1 MNNLELEAILNAEL
15 KPDQI
20 KDYSPN
26 GLQVEGREQVQKVIT
41 GVTACQ
47 DLIDAAIEQNAD
59 AILVHHGYFWRGEAQ
74 QIRGMKYQRIK
85 ALIENG
91 INLYG
96 YHLPLDIHP
105 TMGNNAQLAK
115 RLGIELIGGLEPGNP
130 VSIPVY
136 GKLSTPMTLAQFE
149 HQVAAVLGRAPLI
162 IDGGHTRRIET
173 VGLCTGGAQDFI
185 DLAASQNMDAYLSGE
200 VSERTTFSAREQ
212 GVHYIAAGHHATER
226 YGVKALGEWLAE
238 QYGLTVDFIDIDN
251 PV

>member
-1 MNNLELEAILNAEL
+1 MNNFQLEALLNAEL
-15 KPDQI
+15 KPEQI

-26 GLQVEGREQVQKVIT
+26 GLQVQGCDNVQTIVA

-47 DLIDAAIEQNAD
+47 ELIEKAIEYQAD
-59 AILVHHGYFWRGEAQ
+59 AILVHHGYFWRGEPQ
-74 QIRGMKYQRIK
+74 SIRGMKYQRIK
-85 ALIENG
+85 MLIENG

-105 TMGNNAQLAK
+105 SLGNNAQLAK

-136 GKLSTPMTLAQFE
+136 GKLSSPMTLSQFE
-149 HQVAAVLGRAPLI
+149 QQVATVLNRSPLV
-162 IDGGHTRRIET
+162 IDGGQQKRIET

-185 DLAASQNMDAYLSGE
+185 DLAASQGMDAYLSGE

-212 GVHYIAAGHHATER
+212 GVHYLAAGHHATER
-226 YGVKALGEWLAE
+226 YGVKALGEWLVDNH
-238 QYGLTVDFIDIDN
+238 GLTVHFVDIDN